1 MRRTA
6 VNLALWTIAS
16 LTLLGFGACQT
27 GPEANR
33 NANPAT
39 AEPTKES
46 FNPAAIEAEV
56 MKVEREWAGILKT
69 RDVEALRRIQADD
82 IILTYPDGTTGTKA
96 DEIRDLESGA
106 VSAESYEIVES
117 KVRVLGPDS
126 AVITGR
132 SVMTKGVYKRPGAKP
147 INISGEYRFTDIL
160 ARRNNVWQVI
170 ISQATRIDPDAV
182 AAAAAAAKASPSPPT
197 SRSPA
202 TSPSPPTSPSPT
214 TSRTP

>member
-6 VNLALWTIAS
+6 INLALWTIAS
-16 LTLLGFGACQT
+16 LSLLGFGGCQA

-39 AEPTKES
+39 AEPTKEL

-82 IILTYPDGTTGTKA
+82 IKLTYPDGTTGTKA

-106 VSAESYEIVES
+106 ISAESYEIVES
-117 KVRVLGPDS
+117 KVTVLGPDS

-132 SVMTKGVYKRPGAKP
+132 GVMTKGVYKRAGSKP

-160 ARRNNVWQVI
+160 ARRNNLWQVI

-182 AAAAAAAKASPSPPT
+182 AAAAAAAKSASPGTSP
-197 SRSPA
+197 SPA
-202 TSPSPPTSPSPT
+202 TSPSPPISPSPG

>member
-33 NANPAT
+33 NANPAA

>member
-6 VNLALWTIAS
+6 INLALWTIAS
-16 LTLLGFGACQT
+16 LTLLGFGGCQAS
-27 GPEANR
+27 PEANR
-33 NANPAT
+33 TANPAT
-39 AEPTKES
+39 AEPTKETY
-46 FNPAAIEAEV
+46 NPAAIEAEV
-56 MKVEREWAGILKT
+56 MKVEREWAGILKS
-69 RDVEALRRIQADD
+69 RNVEALRRIQADD

-117 KVRVLGPDS
+117 KVTVLGPES

-132 SVMTKGVYKRPGAKP
+132 GVMKKGIYKRPGSKP

-170 ISQATRIDPDAV
+170 VSQATRIDPDAV
-182 AAAAAAAKASPSPPT
+182 AAAAAAKSASPGASPTPT
-197 SRSPA
+197 TR
-202 TSPSPPTSPSPT
+202 PSPPTSPSPG